1 MELTANMTWRRS
13 TLAASA
19 SAAFGAAAWL
29 LVPLLPVGSRL
40 APGSLEHMFLLV
52 PLVTTPLALALVARL
67 RTDDREATDSLLGL
81 ARLLQPAAAA
91 LLLASFLLPAGRA
104 AGALCVPWLLL
115 AGALVL
121 SGVARPSSRL
131 GAPALPASLVAA
143 PIFLVVGAAWL
154 LAWRLGVGPR
164 SMPPLLVLLATVHF
178 HANGFAAQVLVGA
191 TAARAA
197 TLSLALRRLQHAV
210 VITSL
215 AGLPLLAAGKALAL
229 PVARAAGNGAT
240 TLAMLG
246 LAVTTIEVARGARTG
261 WTRGLLAV
269 SAASSAA
276 AAALAA
282 AFGAGE
288 LVHQEWIGIG
298 TMTTAHGALMGVGFT
313 LCGVAGHLRL
323 QHA

>member
-1 MELTANMTWRRS
+1 MLRGPTPSRHARS
-13 TLAASA
+13 
-19 SAAFGAAAWL
+19 
-29 LVPLLPVGSRL
+29 
-40 APGSLEHMFLLV
+40 
-52 PLVTTPLALALVARL
+52 
-67 RTDDREATDSLLGL
+67 
-81 ARLLQPAAAA
+81 Q
-91 LLLASFLLPAGRA
+91 
-104 AGALCVPWLLL
+104 
-115 AGALVL
+115 
-121 SGVARPSSRL
+121 
-131 GAPALPASLVAA
+131 AA
-143 PIFLVVGAAWL
+143 PTTRKIG
-154 LAWRLGVGPR
+154 
-164 SMPPLLVLLATVHF
+164 
-178 HANGFAAQVLVGA
+178 
-191 TAARAA
+191 AA